1 MTKETLLTELNKN
14 NEFNEISPSDMC
26 TILEK
31 AYAKI
36 NKIILINTST
46 GYSSI
51 YSVEDLGPKTSLYAR
66 INEQANN
73 LGVIKIDGTKLN
85 LGEGTIGNRFDRVE
99 LFVEQPSESIQFFT
113 TFYDDNIYVDEDT
126 GMVTINLSLQESE
139 EGKSRLLPM
148 RIPSIY
154 YDIVIYSYNESE
166 VEFGE

>member
-36 NKIILINTST
+36 NKIILVNTST

-66 INEQANN
+66 INEQTNN
-73 LGVIKIDGTKLN
+73 FGIIKIDGTKLN
-85 LGEGTIGNRFDRVE
+85 LGDGTIGNRFDYVE
-99 LFVEQPSESIQFFT
+99 LFV
-113 TFYDDNIYVDEDT
+113 
-126 GMVTINLSLQESE
+126 
-139 EGKSRLLPM
+139 
-148 RIPSIY
+148 
-154 YDIVIYSYNESE
+154 
-166 VEFGE
+166 